1 MLSEFVLYRLV
12 TILSLYFICLP
23 SEINLKFCTVA
34 VYSVWLNH
42 LTALLF
48 CFLIFFFYSS
58 SLSFFYF
65 VIEIVW
71 SSAKLNAVHPYSFV
85 RHLCPL
91 FLFLDL
97 YIYLFFPS
105 LMKEWYELQNLI
117 FKTMVEMKRSF
128 LCFLNCRN
136 FNGSSYYARD
146 LGVRCQFQSIME
158 SSVLLKIECF
168 CEFIGVQNLL
178 YLFCTSKL
186 WEHIVCE
193 FLIHLCMNKLLN

>member
-1 MLSEFVLYRLV
+1 MYSRCLFSVIKPLNCFTFLFSY
-12 TILSLYFICLP
+12 ILFLFI
-23 SEINLKFCTVA
+23 IHVFF
-34 VYSVWLNH
+34 
-42 LTALLF
+42 LF
-48 CFLIFFFYSS
+48 CHWNSVKFSKAECCAPIFFCKAFMSS
-58 SLSFFYF
+58 F
-65 VIEIVW
+65 
-71 SSAKLNAVHPYSFV
+71 P
-85 RHLCPL
+85 
-91 FLFLDL
+91 FLDL

-128 LCFLNCRN
+128 LCFLNCRI

-178 YLFCTSKL
+178 YLFCMSKL

-193 FLIHLCMNKLLN
+193 FLIHLCMNKLLLN